1 MARPKPTILLERSMD
16 NTHLMQVLAAE
27 KLWTVTY
34 QDQPVNLRKVVLT
47 INGDTNKYMR
57 NAFTSEAP
65 AKNLAEK
72 LNRWF
77 FTKDFGYKR
86 VM

>member
-1 MARPKPTILLERSMD
+1 MARPKPQILLERNWDHS
-16 NTHLMQVLAAE
+16 HRIQVLAAE

-34 QDQPVNLRKVVLT
+34 QGQPINLRKVVLT

-57 NAFTSEAP
+57 NAFTSLAP
-65 AKNLAEK
+65 AKNLADR

-77 FTKDFGYKR
+77 FTKDFSYR
-86 VM
+86 QVM